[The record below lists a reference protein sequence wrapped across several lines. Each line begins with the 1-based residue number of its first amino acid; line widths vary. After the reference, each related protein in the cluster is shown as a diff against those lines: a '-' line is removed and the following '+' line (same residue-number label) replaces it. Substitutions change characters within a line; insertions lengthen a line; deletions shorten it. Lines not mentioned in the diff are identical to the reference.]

1 MIEARRVTKEYRDGD
16 RTVRVLDGWSQVI
29 DEGAFVALVG
39 RSGTGK
45 TTVLNLVGGLDTPT
59 SGEVLVGGRHLER
72 MDDAELS
79 RFRNETVGFVFQTF
93 FLRPMRTALDNVI
106 VPLVFNGTTVREAR
120 RRGAEALEEV
130 GLGALAGTQVRRLS
144 GGQRQRVAVA
154 RAIINRPRVL
164 LADEPT
170 GNLDTTTSLDIFR
183 LLHDYN
189 TRQEATVVIVTHDPL
204 VVQFQ
209 LPRFT
214 IENGLLVPHTG
225 IV

>member
-1 MIEARRVTKEYRDGD
+1 MIEARQVTKEYRDGD

-72 MDDAELS
+72 MNDAELS

-93 FLRPMRTALDNVI
+93 FLRSMRTALDNVI
-106 VPLVFNGTTVREAR
+106 VPLMFNGTGMREAR
-120 RRGAEALEEV
+120 RRGAEVLEEV
-130 GLGALAGTQVRRLS
+130 GLGPLAGTQVRRLS

-189 TRQEATVVIVTHDPL
+189 TKRGATVVIVTHDPL

-225 IV
+225 TV

>member
-1 MIEARRVTKEYRDGD
+1 M
-16 RTVRVLDGWSQVI
+16 L
-29 DEGAFVALVG
+29 F
-39 RSGTGK
+39 RS
-45 TTVLNLVGGLDTPT
+45 
-59 SGEVLVGGRHLER
+59 
-72 MDDAELS
+72 
-79 RFRNETVGFVFQTF
+79 
-93 FLRPMRTALDNVI
+93 
-106 VPLVFNGTTVREAR
+106 
-120 RRGAEALEEV
+120 
-130 GLGALAGTQVRRLS
+130 
-144 GGQRQRVAVA
+144 QRQRVAVA

-189 TRQEATVVIVTHDPL
+189 TKRGATVVIVTHDPL

-225 IV
+225 TV

>member
-106 VPLVFNGTTVREAR
+106 VPLVVNGTTVREAR